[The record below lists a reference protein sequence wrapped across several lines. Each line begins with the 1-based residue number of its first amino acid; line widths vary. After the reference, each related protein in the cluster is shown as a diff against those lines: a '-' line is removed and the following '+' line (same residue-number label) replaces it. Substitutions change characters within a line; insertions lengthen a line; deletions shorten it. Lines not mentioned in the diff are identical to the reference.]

1 MHAEMEWRGPEP
13 GRGKGR
19 GQTPRANLG
28 VMRKGQKPV
37 YGLEEDA
44 AVTNKQQEVCL
55 HIVFVSGAG

>member
-1 MHAEMEWRGPEP
+1 
-13 GRGKGR
+13 
-19 GQTPRANLG
+19 
-28 VMRKGQKPV
+28 MRKGQKPV